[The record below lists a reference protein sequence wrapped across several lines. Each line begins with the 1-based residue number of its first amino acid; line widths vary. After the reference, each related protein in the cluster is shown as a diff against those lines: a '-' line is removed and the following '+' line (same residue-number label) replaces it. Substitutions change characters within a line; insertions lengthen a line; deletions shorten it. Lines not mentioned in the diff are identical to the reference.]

1 MDGSTPPVSSIGYNR
16 KKNNATII
24 QVERMLYF
32 YKKKMILQVMFATF
46 FCSQSSNYMSFQKHE
61 QL

>member
-32 YKKKMILQVMFATF
+32 YKKNDT
-46 FCSQSSNYMSFQKHE
+46 SSDVCNV
-61 QL
+61 LL